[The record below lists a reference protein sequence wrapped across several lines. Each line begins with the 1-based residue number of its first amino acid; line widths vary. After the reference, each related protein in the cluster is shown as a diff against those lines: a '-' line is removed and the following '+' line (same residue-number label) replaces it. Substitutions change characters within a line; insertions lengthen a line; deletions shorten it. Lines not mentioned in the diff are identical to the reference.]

1 MYRSRL
7 ASMWRPGAPHGNWRV
22 LVFVVVL
29 TGILACSSCRE
40 IGQPALSQLS
50 STSFTLEDQRIKY
63 YYISGAMTTGPVSK
77 QVDCHVFLTLYV
89 EHGYVTLIGILM
101 PNENRSQGGYHNWYL
116 EMPPEVVSTSWDPQ
130 LRVTLLD
137 GSMLNVET
145 RKWHAWAGDPGVN
158 GLRCVP
164 LTFEL
169 RVSVD
174 QVSQM
179 TFLQVADW
187 EPMQLPHQVDEPLDT
202 EFQTVIVYAHLRGEV
217 TVDKAILLHTHLMY
231 HHRLGI
237 QEFWLYASYQQIV
250 NLHAFQELKDVI
262 ESGTLRL
269 INWPDMFCEEH
280 SDCIESDGHHLKHQI
295 LVYNVARL
303 AGIQPRKGLL
313 ILDTDEYLVTNAA
326 VISNISC
333 FAQDVLQSYAQV
345 VLPRYDSFTCRN
357 GERDNAVPDI
367 NLLRQDSVSFLDHF
381 RTRSQTPYILTKGKS
396 LINAKEMTVYEIHL
410 GREADTHIT
419 LWQSESTAYILH
431 LVNLWVIRE
440 CEEDIPVED
449 IPAWNRAT
457 SSTQAASCIT
467 AYSTKSTD
475 MLSGD
480 GKVGSTSAVALQQ
493 SLLKR

>member
-467 AYSTKSTD
+467 AYSAKSTD